1 MTYHHIRLAD
11 ASILSGPGSL
21 PYAIEA
27 WAGSTLLTDLTGQ
40 APAELGFDG
49 TGFWVDVVTTP
60 TFDATAQT
68 LAGTVTWTVD
78 ATNRQVNGV
87 EDVRALTAAELAATL
102 AAAQQA
108 QIATLSAACAAQIV
122 GGFTSSAL
130 GAPHTYPS
138 KIPTDQ
144 INLMGSVTDSLLPG
158 LPTGWTTPFW
168 CADASG
174 NWSFAPH
181 TAAQIQQAGQ
191 DGKANVANS
200 QGKLAILTAQVMV
213 ATTVAAVSA
222 ISW

>member
-1 MTYHHIRLAD
+1 M
-11 ASILSGPGSL
+11 
-21 PYAIEA
+21 
-27 WAGSTLLTDLTGQ
+27 
-40 APAELGFDG
+40 
-49 TGFWVDVVTTP
+49 
-60 TFDATAQT
+60 
-68 LAGTVTWTVD
+68 
-78 ATNRQVNGV
+78 
-87 EDVRALTAAELAATL
+87 RALTSAELATNL

-108 QIATLSAACAAQIV
+108 QIAALTAACSAQIV

-158 LPTGWTTPFW
+158 LPSGWTTPFW

-181 TAAQIQQAGQ
+181 SAAQIQQAGQ

-200 QGKLAILTAQVMV
+200 QGKLATLSAQVMA
-213 ATTVAAVSA
+213 ATTVAAVNA
-222 ISW
+222 ITW